1 MADTQPVYRWKG
13 IDKQGKR
20 TGGSIQSSDINAART
35 ELKKSGTEV
44 ISIAETKSF
53 SLGSHVKKRIKQKD
67 ILLFTR
73 LLSTMLTA
81 GLPIVQAIDVIARD
95 QENIAMRSMLNQ
107 IKTNLAGG
115 KTLTEAFRKNP
126 KQFNNLYCSLIST
139 GEKSGTL
146 DKILNRFATYMEKSA
161 TLKSKIKKAL
171 VYPAAIIAIS
181 LIVSSILLIF
191 VVPQFQ
197 TIYSSFGAELPYFT
211 RMVVHVS
218 EILRHYWWMVLL
230 SVAAA
235 IFGFRRALVKSEVFA
250 EKIDS
255 FKLKVPVFGELLKKG
270 IIARFTRTLA
280 ISLDSGMPIVDAMRS
295 MGDVMDN
302 KMYRKAV
309 IQICNEVVNGN
320 QLSVAINNTKL
331 FPNLAVQMIAIGE
344 ASGSLGEMLNKVADY
359 YEEDVGHMVDNLS
372 NLLEPL
378 IMVVLGVIIGGF
390 VIAMYL
396 PIFKIGSIV
405 K

>member
-1 MADTQPVYRWKG
+1 MADNQQVYRWKG
-13 IDKQGKR
+13 INGEGKR
-20 TGGSIQSSDINAART
+20 TSGTLRAPDINSARS
-35 ELKKSGTEV
+35 ELKRSGTEV
-44 ISIAETKSF
+44 ITISESKSF
-53 SLGSHVKKRIKQKD
+53 SLGASVAKRIKQKD

-95 QENIAMRSMLNQ
+95 QENMAMRSMLNQ

-115 KTLTEAFRKNP
+115 KTLTEAFRKYP
-126 KQFNNLYCSLIST
+126 KHFNNLYCSLIST

-171 VYPAAIIAIS
+171 VYPAAIIGIS
-181 LIVSSILLIF
+181 IVVSGILLIF

-218 EILRHYWWMVLL
+218 DIMRHYWWMVLIAFGGL
-230 SVAAA
+230 
-235 IFGFRRALVKSEVFA
+235 IFGYKQALVKSGGFA
-250 EKIDS
+250 EKIDGL
-255 FKLKVPVFGELLKKG
+255 KLRIPVFGELFKKG

-280 ISLDSGMPIVDAMRS
+280 ISLDSGMPIVDAMKS
-295 MGDVMDN
+295 MGDIMDN
-302 KMYRKAV
+302 KVYRKAV
-309 IQICNEVVNGN
+309 IQICNEVINGN
-320 QLSVAINNTKL
+320 QLSVAISNTKL